1 MENNKRKIAVVIA
14 SRANYGRAKSLLQE
28 IKNRKDLE
36 LQIIVSASALLRKY
50 GNVSELIKKDGFSVN
65 ASIYMVVEGG
75 TLETMV
81 KSTGMAIMELSSL
94 FERLKPD
101 IVVTVADR
109 YETMATAIASSYMNI
124 PLAHTQGGE
133 LTGSIDESV
142 RHSITKL
149 AHIHFPATELSKK
162 RLIQMGEDRD
172 KVFNYGCPAIDE
184 ISDIDLSMTEDFQ
197 QKYATKG
204 IGDSINFLEP
214 YLVVLQHSVTN
225 EYKSAKD
232 QIIETI
238 EAIRKMKMQT
248 VWLWPNVDAGT
259 DEISKELRMLRE
271 ESLDF
276 PLHFYINFPIHDYAR
291 LISNAACFIGNS
303 SSALREGAFLGIP
316 AVNIGSR
323 QDCRERGINIFDVD
337 YDNNQIFNSIKKQ
350 IEHGR
355 YESDHRFGSGNA
367 GKMIAAKLSSIDL
380 EIKKKFNRKSSFNKS
395 HLVHHRRDL
404 DSLGEFIQF

>member
-1 MENNKRKIAVVIA
+1 MEKNKRKIAVVIA

-94 FERLKPD
+94 FERMKPD

-197 QKYATKG
+197 KKYATKG

-238 EAIRKMKMQT
+238 EAIRKMKIQT

-323 QDCRERGINIFDVD
+323 QDCRERGINILDVD

-350 IEHGR
+350 IDHGR

-380 EIKKKFNRKSSFNKS
+380 EIKKKFN
-395 HLVHHRRDL
+395 DL
-404 DSLGEFIQF
+404 DFKLDD

>member
-1 MENNKRKIAVVIA
+1 MGNNKRKIAVVIA

-101 IVVTVADR
+101 IVVTIADR

-162 RLIQMGEDRD
+162 RLIQMGEDTD

-184 ISDIDLSMTEDFQ
+184 ISDIDLSLNEDFQ
-197 QKYATKG
+197 KKYATKG
-204 IGDSINFLEP
+204 IGDIINFLEP

-276 PLHFYINFPIHDYAR
+276 PLHFYINFPIHDYAK
-291 LISNAACFIGNS
+291 LISNTACFIGNS

-323 QDCRERGINIFDVD
+323 QDCRERGINIIDAD
-337 YDNNQIFNSIKKQ
+337 YDNSQIFNSIKKQ
-350 IEHGR
+350 IDHGR

-367 GKMIAAKLSSIDL
+367 GKMIAAKLSSVDL
-380 EIKKKFNRKSSFNKS
+380 EIKKKFN
-395 HLVHHRRDL
+395 DL
-404 DSLGEFIQF
+404 DFKSDD

>member
-1 MENNKRKIAVVIA
+1 MICYIKMGNNKRKIAVVIA

-101 IVVTVADR
+101 IVVTIADR

-162 RLIQMGEDRD
+162 RLIQMGEDTD

-184 ISDIDLSMTEDFQ
+184 ISDIDLSLNEDFQ
-197 QKYATKG
+197 KKYATKG
-204 IGDSINFLEP
+204 IGDIINFLEP

-276 PLHFYINFPIHDYAR
+276 PLHFYINFPIHDYAK
-291 LISNAACFIGNS
+291 LISNTACFIGNS

-323 QDCRERGINIFDVD
+323 QDCRERGINIIDAD
-337 YDNNQIFNSIKKQ
+337 YDNSQIFNSIKKQ
-350 IEHGR
+350 IDHGR

-367 GKMIAAKLSSIDL
+367 GKMIAAKLSSVDL
-380 EIKKKFNRKSSFNKS
+380 EIKKKFN
-395 HLVHHRRDL
+395 DL
-404 DSLGEFIQF
+404 DFKSDD

>member
-1 MENNKRKIAVVIA
+1 
-14 SRANYGRAKSLLQE
+14 
-28 IKNRKDLE
+28 
-36 LQIIVSASALLRKY
+36 
-50 GNVSELIKKDGFSVN
+50 
-65 ASIYMVVEGG
+65 
-75 TLETMV
+75 MV

-94 FERLKPD
+94 FERMKPD

-197 QKYATKG
+197 KKYATKG

-238 EAIRKMKMQT
+238 EAIRKMKIQT

-323 QDCRERGINIFDVD
+323 QDCRERGINILDVD

-350 IEHGR
+350 IDHGR

-380 EIKKKFNRKSSFNKS
+380 EIKKKFN
-395 HLVHHRRDL
+395 DL
-404 DSLGEFIQF
+404 DFKLDD

>member
-1 MENNKRKIAVVIA
+1 MICYIKMGNNKIKIAVVIA

-101 IVVTVADR
+101 IVVTIADR

-162 RLIQMGEDRD
+162 RLIQMGEDTD

-184 ISDIDLSMTEDFQ
+184 ISDIDLSLNEDFQ
-197 QKYATKG
+197 KKYATKG
-204 IGDSINFLEP
+204 IGDIINFLEP

-276 PLHFYINFPIHDYAR
+276 PLHFYINFPIHDYAK
-291 LISNAACFIGNS
+291 LISNTACFIGNS

-323 QDCRERGINIFDVD
+323 QDCRERGINIIDAD
-337 YDNNQIFNSIKKQ
+337 YDNSQIFNSIKKQ
-350 IEHGR
+350 IDHGR

-367 GKMIAAKLSSIDL
+367 GKMIAAKLSSVDL
-380 EIKKKFNRKSSFNKS
+380 EIKKKFN
-395 HLVHHRRDL
+395 DL
-404 DSLGEFIQF
+404 DFKSDD

>member
-1 MENNKRKIAVVIA
+1 
-14 SRANYGRAKSLLQE
+14 
-28 IKNRKDLE
+28 
-36 LQIIVSASALLRKY
+36 
-50 GNVSELIKKDGFSVN
+50 
-65 ASIYMVVEGG
+65 MVVEGG

-94 FERLKPD
+94 FERMKPD

-197 QKYATKG
+197 KKYATKG
-204 IGDSINFLEP
+204 IGDIINFLEP

-238 EAIRKMKMQT
+238 EAIRKMKIQT

-323 QDCRERGINIFDVD
+323 QDCRERGINILDVD

-350 IEHGR
+350 IDHGR

-380 EIKKKFNRKSSFNKS
+380 EIKKKFN
-395 HLVHHRRDL
+395 DL
-404 DSLGEFIQF
+404 DFKLDD

>member
-316 AVNIGSR
+316 AVNIGSSKIV
-323 QDCRERGINIFDVD
+323 E
-337 YDNNQIFNSIKKQ
+337 K
-350 IEHGR
+350 E
-355 YESDHRFGSGNA
+355 A
-367 GKMIAAKLSSIDL
+367 
-380 EIKKKFNRKSSFNKS
+380 
-395 HLVHHRRDL
+395 
-404 DSLGEFIQF
+404 

>member
-1 MENNKRKIAVVIA
+1 M
-14 SRANYGRAKSLLQE
+14 
-28 IKNRKDLE
+28 
-36 LQIIVSASALLRKY
+36 
-50 GNVSELIKKDGFSVN
+50 
-65 ASIYMVVEGG
+65 
-75 TLETMV
+75 
-81 KSTGMAIMELSSL
+81 
-94 FERLKPD
+94 
-101 IVVTVADR
+101 
-109 YETMATAIASSYMNI
+109 
-124 PLAHTQGGE
+124 
-133 LTGSIDESV
+133 
-142 RHSITKL
+142 
-149 AHIHFPATELSKK
+149 
-162 RLIQMGEDRD
+162 
-172 KVFNYGCPAIDE
+172 
-184 ISDIDLSMTEDFQ
+184 
-197 QKYATKG
+197 
-204 IGDSINFLEP
+204 
-214 YLVVLQHSVTN
+214 VLQHSVTN

-380 EIKKKFNRKSSFNKS
+380 EIKKKFN
-395 HLVHHRRDL
+395 DL
-404 DSLGEFIQF
+404 DFKLDD

>member
-1 MENNKRKIAVVIA
+1 MEKNKRKIAVVIA

-28 IKNRKDLE
+28 IKHRKDLA

-94 FERLKPD
+94 FERMKPD

-197 QKYATKG
+197 KKYATKG

-238 EAIRKMKMQT
+238 EAIRKMKIQT

-323 QDCRERGINIFDVD
+323 QDCRERGINILDVD

-350 IEHGR
+350 IDHGR

-380 EIKKKFNRKSSFNKS
+380 EIKKKFN
-395 HLVHHRRDL
+395 DL
-404 DSLGEFIQF
+404 DFKLDD

>member
-1 MENNKRKIAVVIA
+1 MICYIKMGNNKRKIAVVIA

-101 IVVTVADR
+101 IVVTIADR

-162 RLIQMGEDRD
+162 RLIQMGEDTD
-172 KVFNYGCPAIDE
+172 KIFNYGCPAIDE
-184 ISDIDLSMTEDFQ
+184 ISDIDLSLNEDFQ
-197 QKYATKG
+197 KKYATKG

-276 PLHFYINFPIHDYAR
+276 PLHFYINFPIHDYAK
-291 LISNAACFIGNS
+291 LISNTACFIGNS

-323 QDCRERGINIFDVD
+323 QDCRERGINIIDAD
-337 YDNNQIFNSIKKQ
+337 YDNSQIFNSIKKQ
-350 IEHGR
+350 IDHGR

-367 GKMIAAKLSSIDL
+367 GKMIAAKLSSVDL
-380 EIKKKFNRKSSFNKS
+380 EIKKKFN
-395 HLVHHRRDL
+395 DL
-404 DSLGEFIQF
+404 DFKSDD

>member
-380 EIKKKFNRKSSFNKS
+380 EIKKKFN
-395 HLVHHRRDL
+395 DL
-404 DSLGEFIQF
+404 DFKLDD

>member
-1 MENNKRKIAVVIA
+1 MEKNKRKIAVVIA

-94 FERLKPD
+94 FERMKPD

-124 PLAHTQGGE
+124 PLAHTQGVE

-197 QKYATKG
+197 KKYATKG

-238 EAIRKMKMQT
+238 EAIRKMKIQT

-323 QDCRERGINIFDVD
+323 QDCRERGINILDVD

-350 IEHGR
+350 IDHGR
-355 YESDHRFGSGNA
+355 YESDHSFGSGNA

-380 EIKKKFNRKSSFNKS
+380 EIKKKFN
-395 HLVHHRRDL
+395 DL
-404 DSLGEFIQF
+404 DFKLDD

>member
-238 EAIRKMKMQT
+238 EAIKKMKMQT

-367 GKMIAAKLSSIDL
+367 GKMIAAKLSSINL
-380 EIKKKFNRKSSFNKS
+380 EIKKKFN
-395 HLVHHRRDL
+395 DL
-404 DSLGEFIQF
+404 DFKLDD

>member
-238 EAIRKMKMQT
+238 EAIKKMKMQT

-380 EIKKKFNRKSSFNKS
+380 EIKKKFN
-395 HLVHHRRDL
+395 DL
-404 DSLGEFIQF
+404 DFKSDD

>member
-81 KSTGMAIMELSSL
+81 KSTGMAIMELSSS

-197 QKYATKG
+197 QKYVTKG

-380 EIKKKFNRKSSFNKS
+380 EIKKKFN
-395 HLVHHRRDL
+395 DL
-404 DSLGEFIQF
+404 DFKLDD

>member
-1 MENNKRKIAVVIA
+1 MICYIKMGNNKRKIAVVIA

-101 IVVTVADR
+101 IVVTIADR

-162 RLIQMGEDRD
+162 RLIQMGEDTH

-184 ISDIDLSMTEDFQ
+184 ISDIDLSLNEDFQ
-197 QKYATKG
+197 KKYATKG

-276 PLHFYINFPIHDYAR
+276 PLHFYINFPIHDYAK
-291 LISNAACFIGNS
+291 LISNTACFIGNS

-323 QDCRERGINIFDVD
+323 QDCRERGINIIDAD
-337 YDNNQIFNSIKKQ
+337 YDNSQIFNSIKKQ
-350 IEHGR
+350 INHGR

-367 GKMIAAKLSSIDL
+367 GKMIAAKLSSVDL
-380 EIKKKFNRKSSFNKS
+380 EIKKKFN
-395 HLVHHRRDL
+395 DL
-404 DSLGEFIQF
+404 DFKSDD